1 MQREQTQ
8 SITGSA
14 LHRNRCGAPVRA
26 FVSLALALLTG
37 LTLGQM
43 HLLGG
48 EFIELSPGVSRE
60 TTRTGMDFYDSI
72 NAYLATGE
80 PDRLRMLVQPDFVDH
95 AAGDEAMPGIE
106 AFLRQLDTLRAFD
119 AGARLNA
126 TPLSVSGDIVRFT
139 VSIAPGA
146 DAQVLGLPFAGIERF
161 PASDAVQI
169 ADGRVA
175 ERWSDL
181 QLPVAMTSLASIAW
195 DPPAASQMLPA
206 IERITM
212 LSGSTLTF
220 KVGTAH
226 IIIVEQGELTIKEAA
241 HAPVSRNPIV
251 APSSVQIA
259 RSDALVALPGSVVVA
274 VSNPYRVTNAG
285 LGAASA
291 LLIRIAGY
299 ALPSDRPAFGA
310 FGTSRNDVGVQLE
323 TLSAAIALPNH
334 KGDWTIEIGRAT
346 FATGTT
352 VPAHEV
358 AGSEL
363 IYVEQGTLE
372 TDHGACA
379 RHCVQTIEGARTF
392 ASDSGFLQVG
402 HGFSASDRATTA
414 YRVAGSTPATL
425 LIVTVMPARG

>member
-26 FVSLALALLTG
+26 FVALALALLTG

-126 TPLSVSGDIVRFT
+126 TPVSVSGDIVRFT

-146 DAQVLGLPFAGIERF
+146 DAQVLGLPFAGIQRF

-310 FGTSRNDVGVQLE
+310 FGTSRNELGC
-323 TLSAAIALPNH
+323 SSRPCPLPSPCQ
-334 KGDWTIEIGRAT
+334 TTRVTGR
-346 FATGTT
+346 
-352 VPAHEV
+352 
-358 AGSEL
+358 S
-363 IYVEQGTLE
+363 
-372 TDHGACA
+372 
-379 RHCVQTIEGARTF
+379 RSGARRSPRERPFPHTRSLGRSSSMSNRARWRPITEHARGIAF
-392 ASDSGFLQVG
+392 RRSRAPGRSSDSGFLQVG